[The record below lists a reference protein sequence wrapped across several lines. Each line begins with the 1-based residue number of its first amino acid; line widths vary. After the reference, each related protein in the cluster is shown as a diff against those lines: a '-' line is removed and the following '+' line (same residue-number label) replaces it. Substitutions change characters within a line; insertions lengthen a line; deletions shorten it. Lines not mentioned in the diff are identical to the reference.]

1 MLPEKLLQV
10 AQTRAYQ
17 NYFVDIERFLL
28 TTSKQLDEDAGAVAR
43 AGAGVGVSITVPVV
57 NHFPAMAGKFP
68 TDVPSEKI
76 VWTSW
81 EVCSVDGVGRCHVWH
96 VQNEQ
101 FGNY

>member
-1 MLPEKLLQV
+1 MQV

-28 TTSKQLDEDAGAVAR
+28 IISKQLDEDAGA
-43 AGAGVGVSITVPVV
+43 GATADVGVSITVPVV

-76 VWTSW
+76 TWTSW
-81 EVCSVDGVGRCHVWH
+81 EVCAVDGVGRCHVWH

-101 FGNY
+101 FVNY